1 VVVIYMGLKH
11 AGVIAAAMLAAGRS
25 PSEPVAIVA
34 DATTPR
40 QRVVETTLAGLP
52 GEAAKVEPP
61 AIICVGRTVLLRQA
75 LDWQGGVRDLDPLG
89 TRARSETA

>member
-1 VVVIYMGLKH
+1 
-11 AGVIAAAMLAAGRS
+11 
-25 PSEPVAIVA
+25 
-34 DATTPR
+34 
-40 QRVVETTLAGLP
+40 VVETTLAGLP

-61 AIICVGRTVLLRQA
+61 AIICVGRTVLLRQT